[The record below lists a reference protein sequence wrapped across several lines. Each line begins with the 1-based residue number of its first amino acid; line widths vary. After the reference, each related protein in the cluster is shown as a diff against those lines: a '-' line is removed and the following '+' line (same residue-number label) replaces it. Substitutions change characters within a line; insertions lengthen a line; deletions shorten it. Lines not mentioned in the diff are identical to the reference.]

1 MAGKFEI
8 YEDKAGKF
16 RWHLKAGNGEIIAQG
31 QAYASE
37 DGARRAV
44 ELVRSTAADRA
55 TLEQGLVHMRT
66 RHQPQQD

>member
-1 MAGKFEI
+1 VAGKFEI

-31 QAYASE
+31 QAYSSE

-44 ELVRSTAADRA
+44 DTVRA
-55 TLEQGLVHMRT
+55 TVAESVVQQGLVHMRT
-66 RHQPQQD
+66 RKTS

>member
-31 QAYASE
+31 QAYSSE

-44 ELVRSTAADRA
+44 EAVRSAAADSE
-55 TLEQGLVHMRT
+55 LQQGLVHMRT
-66 RHQPQQD
+66 RKTS

>member
-8 YEDKAGKF
+8 YEDKAGEF

-31 QAYASE
+31 QAYPSE

-44 ELVRSTAADRA
+44 ETVRSTAA
-55 TLEQGLVHMRT
+55 ESVVQQGLVHMRT
-66 RHQPQQD
+66 RKTS